1 MRDARELNHDELPG
15 NASPGVPAQGATRS
29 GGALATNR
37 QRSRFLRQFRRS
49 KTALVGLF
57 VIVIFVLMALLA
69 PLIAPYNPTKI
80 ALADSLQSSSFKH
93 LLGTDELG
101 RDMLSR
107 LLWGS
112 RLTLLITVGAVL
124 IALVVG
130 TALGVVAGFRGGWTD
145 NLIMR
150 GIDMLLAMPT
160 FLLAIAIV
168 AALGPG
174 TLNVIIA
181 VGVASVSAFARI
193 AHGAALSVKE
203 EDYVL
208 SARAVGARDGHIM
221 LHHMLPNVFP
231 PLLVQTTLR
240 LATAILTASGLSFLG
255 LGPQPPTPE
264 WGAMLSAGRTY
275 LTSNPQLTI
284 IPGLAI
290 LLIAI
295 AFNLFGD
302 GLRDAL
308 DPRMI
313 S

>member
-1 MRDARELNHDELPG
+1 MRDAGELNRDE
-15 NASPGVPAQGATRS
+15 VTEQPATAVTRS
-29 GGALATNR
+29 SAQWTPELAGIR
-37 QRSRFLRQFRRS
+37 PRRRFFRRFRRS
-49 KTALVGLF
+49 KTAVVGL
-57 VIVIFVLMALLA
+57 VIIIVCVLMALLA
-69 PLIAPYNPTKI
+69 PLIAPDNPTQI
-80 ALADSLQSSSFKH
+80 SLGESLQSPSLTH

-101 RDMLSR
+101 RDTLSR
-107 LLWGS
+107 LLWGA
-112 RLTLLITVGAVL
+112 RLTLVITCGAVL
-124 IALVVG
+124 IALVIG
-130 TALGVVAGFRGGWTD
+130 ALLGIVAGFRGGWTD
-145 NLIMR
+145 TIIMR

-208 SARAVGARDGHIM
+208 SARAIGAGDSHIM
-221 LHHMLPNVFP
+221 WHHMLPNCFA

-255 LGPQPPTPE
+255 LGPQPPTAE

-290 LLIAI
+290 LFIAI

-308 DPRMI
+308 DPRLM